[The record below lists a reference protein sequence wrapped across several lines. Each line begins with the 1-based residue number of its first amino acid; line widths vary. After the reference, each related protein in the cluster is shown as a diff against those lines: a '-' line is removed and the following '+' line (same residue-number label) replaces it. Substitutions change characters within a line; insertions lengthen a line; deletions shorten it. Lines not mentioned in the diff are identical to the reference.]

1 MELTAREFTHCS
13 AQVLAAVER
22 GETITV
28 TVNGTAVAR
37 VMPISHDDVLPC
49 PTGPMGAI
57 QLPDLGLPELTDGEL
72 ER

>member
-1 MELTAREFTHCS
+1 MPRLPRS
-13 AQVLAAVER
+13 ATVPGTVER

-28 TVNGTAVAR
+28 TVNGLAVAR
-37 VMPISHDDVLPC
+37 VAPISHDDVLPC

-57 QLPDLGLPELTDGEL
+57 HLPDLGLPELTDGEL